1 MMEKTVELKINPM
14 RVITT
19 ILTLAAFVA
28 IVSGAVR
35 WMTKAEDAHASTEKL
50 TTIVDQLNNQQQF
63 ERKLWGD
70 SYEKRISDILQ
81 QGEDGE

>member
-35 WMTKAEDAHASTEKL
+35 WMTKAED
-50 TTIVDQLNNQQQF
+50 
-63 ERKLWGD
+63 
-70 SYEKRISDILQ
+70 EKRISDILQ